1 MVVEVGVGGGVNNA
15 EGEGEDYHELL
26 LQSLA
31 PC

>member
-1 MVVEVGVGGGVNNA
+1 MVVEVGVAGVNNA

>member
-1 MVVEVGVGGGVNNA
+1 MVVEVGVGGVNNA
-15 EGEGEDYHELL
+15 EREGEDYHELL